1 MNMMNKCNSVLLFL
15 ELPYI
20 EWILFRK
27 AHFWESGSVKRIL
40 IGEIFL
46 KGLLKAYSP
55 FLLDF
60 LSSLCFTT
68 EFWKTL
74 NILSV
79 TD

>member
-20 EWILFRK
+20 EWNLFRK

-46 KGLLKAYSP
+46 KGFIIGLLP
-55 FLLDF
+55 I
-60 LSSLCFTT
+60 FTW
-68 EFWKTL
+68 FSK
-74 NILSV
+74 
-79 TD
+79 